1 MMNRRSILH
10 FALGAFGAVNTKSRL
25 FASEVAPQRSIV
37 GAWHL
42 LTVGAPVLHHGFLFH
57 SDRTVCSFQADGGSA
72 LDSESDGA
80 GQWEWIG
87 KNQVQAAFLEFRY
100 SRETHEYLGYIR
112 VNLIASLNEDAQ
124 TFTGQAHAR
133 IYDAQGNLIAEAT
146 PALSAQR
153 IPLH

>member
-1 MMNRRSILH
+1 MKRRSILH
-10 FALGAFGAVNTKSRL
+10 LALSMFGVVGTKSDL
-25 FASEVAPQRSIV
+25 VAPELPPQRSIV

-100 SRETHEYLGYIR
+100 SRETHEYLGYVR
-112 VNLIASLNEDAQ
+112 VDLIASLNEDAQ

-133 IYDAQGNLIAEAT
+133 IYDAQGNLIAEAAPT
-146 PALSAQR
+146 LSAQR
-153 IPLH
+153 ISLH